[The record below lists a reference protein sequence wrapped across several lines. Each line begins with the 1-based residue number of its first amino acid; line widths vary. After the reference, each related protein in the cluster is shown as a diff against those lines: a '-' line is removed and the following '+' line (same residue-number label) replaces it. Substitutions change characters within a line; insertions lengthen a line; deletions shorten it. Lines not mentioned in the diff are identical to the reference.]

1 MVTFPVCL
9 FLWHW
14 AQFPCKRAL
23 NDSQQ
28 VVLIAH
34 FNQLH
39 RWREPFRLDR
49 YKYLSSSPLF
59 WTRLQREQSIY
70 LTLHTAAGLL
80 AAVMTAQRLKKKRR
94 KRSEL
99 SCPCETT
106 WLLIKPVVWG
116 VLLWLKMMASRGV
129 YVWGI
134 VLLVFSV
141 TAFVTYINQ
150 CPQWNG
156 SLNLWFEKKSFGC
169 LSHGWITEKA
179 HWPHAQEPPE
189 PVKKLWMFPVGKSS
203 NFQRDAKWLQ
213 RDW

>member
-1 MVTFPVCL
+1 MERTIQAWSLQVSFFLSALLDKAAAWAEHLSHTSHGSWIVSCCHDSATF
-9 FLWHW
+9 
-14 AQFPCKRAL
+14 
-23 NDSQQ
+23 
-28 VVLIAH
+28 
-34 FNQLH
+34 
-39 RWREPFRLDR
+39 
-49 YKYLSSSPLF
+49 
-59 WTRLQREQSIY
+59 
-70 LTLHTAAGLL
+70 
-80 AAVMTAQRLKKKRR
+80 KKKEE
-94 KRSEL
+94 KGVSSAAL
-99 SCPCETT
+99 AKQHGFMTKSHKASGVGGV
-106 WLLIKPVVWG
+106 IVVE
-116 VLLWLKMMASRGV
+116 MMASRGV

>member
-1 MVTFPVCL
+1 MERTIQAWSLQVSFFLSALLDKAAAWAEHLSHTSHGSWIVSCCHDSATF
-9 FLWHW
+9 
-14 AQFPCKRAL
+14 
-23 NDSQQ
+23 
-28 VVLIAH
+28 
-34 FNQLH
+34 
-39 RWREPFRLDR
+39 
-49 YKYLSSSPLF
+49 
-59 WTRLQREQSIY
+59 
-70 LTLHTAAGLL
+70 
-80 AAVMTAQRLKKKRR
+80 KKK
-94 KRSEL
+94 KEEKGVSSAAL
-99 SCPCETT
+99 AKQHGFMTKSHKASGVGGV
-106 WLLIKPVVWG
+106 IVVE
-116 VLLWLKMMASRGV
+116 MMASRGV